1 VTGDNRTRQI
11 ALGLLIFFIGAS
23 ALAFGSVELWAREWL
38 RFGGLL
44 TLAIV
49 LWTVPPREVLGGTA
63 GRLALP
69 VALLVV
75 WGLVQI
81 APMPRSILSVVSPRT
96 AEIHRQTVPPAGGES
111 LPGWLLE
118 KAVDE
123 GVQIEAGATLPPG
136 PSDSGGPAVG
146 RGFSLYPHATWMA
159 TLSWITPVIFFLLTA
174 WVARSE
180 SARYRLLWGIG
191 AWAGLFGLI
200 AVAQKIAWNGM
211 ILWIRPRPRGT
222 APLGPFVN
230 PNHFAGY
237 VEMATLAALGLALA
251 LLSRPTGKLNLA
263 GIRAALLDR
272 DWTLPRLFLLGG
284 LATLGLSGLLISGS
298 RGGYLAF
305 GAGLVFLAL
314 ARRLRGAL
322 VVLVVAVVVGGVA
335 VGLVSTLGPGGPEL
349 DSVPLASS
357 ELSPSFLLR
366 LDAWEKTL
374 DMFTDFPVTGT
385 GLGTFQWAFA
395 GYQRIGE
402 WLSWADAH
410 NDYLQVLVEGGLVG
424 AGLLTWALWIFI
436 RRVMRPALT
445 RSSRRLRWT
454 TVATAAGVFAMLI
467 HSVVDFNLQTPS
479 NALLFAVLVGI
490 LTAAARDENSRR
502 QES

>member
-1 VTGDNRTRQI
+1 VTGSERTRQI

-44 TLAIV
+44 TLAVV

-69 VALLVV
+69 VALLAI

-81 APMPRSILSVVSPRT
+81 APMPAFVVGAVSPRT

-118 KAVDE
+118 KAAEE
-123 GVQIEAGATLPPG
+123 GVRTEAGATLPPG
-136 PSDSGGPAVG
+136 PSDSGGPTVG
-146 RGFSLYPHATWMA
+146 RGFSLYPQATWRA
-159 TLSWITPVIFFLLTA
+159 TLSWITPVVFFLLTA

-180 SARYRLLWGIG
+180 VARYRLLWGIG
-191 AWAGLFGLI
+191 AWAGVFGLI

-230 PNHFAGY
+230 PTHFAGY
-237 VEMATLAALGLALA
+237 VEMATLVALGLVLA

-263 GIRAALLDR
+263 GIRAALVDR
-272 DWTLPRLFLLGG
+272 DWTLPRLLLLLG
-284 LATLGLSGLLISGS
+284 LATLGVSGLLISS
-298 RGGYLAF
+298 SEGGYVAF
-305 GAGLVFLAL
+305 GAGLVFLFL
-314 ARRLRGAL
+314 AKRFRGAIVIL
-322 VVLVVAVVVGGVA
+322 AAAVVIGGVA
-335 VGLVSTLGPGGPEL
+335 VGLVSSLGPGSAEPN
-349 DSVPLASS
+349 SVPLASS
-357 ELSPSFLLR
+357 ELSPSILLR

-374 DMFTDFPVTGT
+374 EMFTDFPVTGT

-395 GYQRIGE
+395 GYQRRGE
-402 WLSWADAH
+402 WLSWAHAH
-410 NDYLQVLVEGGLVG
+410 NDYLQVLAEAGLVG
-424 AGLLTWALWIFI
+424 ALLLTWALWVFI
-436 RRVMRPALT
+436 RRVMRPALA
-445 RSSRRLRWT
+445 RKSHHLRWT
-454 TVATAAGVFAMLI
+454 TVAIAAGVFAMLI

-479 NALLFAVLVGI
+479 NAALFAILVGL
-490 LTAAARDENSRR
+490 LTAAAQDESSGRR
-502 QES
+502 QP

>member
-1 VTGDNRTRQI
+1 VTGSERTRQV

-23 ALAFGSVELWAREWL
+23 ALAFGSVELWAQEWL
-38 RFGGLL
+38 RFGGV
-44 TLAIV
+44 LALGIV

-69 VALLVV
+69 VALFAF
-75 WGLVQI
+75 WGLVQV
-81 APMPRSILSVVSPRT
+81 APMPRSIVGALSPRA
-96 AEIHRQTVPPAGGES
+96 AEIYRQTIPPAGGES

-118 KAVDE
+118 KAVAE
-123 GVQIEAGATLPPG
+123 GFQIEAGATLPIG
-136 PSDSGGPAVG
+136 TSDSGGHSVG
-146 RGFSLYPHATWMA
+146 RGFSLYPHATWRA
-159 TLSWITPVIFFLLTA
+159 TLSWITPLIFFLLTA

-180 SARYRLLWGIG
+180 VARYRLLWGIS
-191 AWAGLFGLI
+191 AWAGLLGLI
-200 AVAQKIAWNGM
+200 AVLQMISWNEM

-237 VEMATLAALGLALA
+237 VEMATLVALGLTLA
-251 LLSRPTGKLNLA
+251 LLSRTTGKLNLA

-272 DWTLPRLFLLGG
+272 DWTLPRLLLLGG

-305 GAGLVFLAL
+305 GVGVVFLFL
-314 ARRLRGAL
+314 AKRLRGAL
-322 VVLVVAVVVGGVA
+322 IVLAGAVVVGGVA
-335 VGLVSTLGPGGPEL
+335 VGLVSSLGPGGPEL
-349 DSVPLASS
+349 DTIPLASS
-357 ELSPSFLLR
+357 ELSPSYLLR

-374 DMFTDFPVTGT
+374 DMFADFPVTGT

-395 GYQRIGE
+395 SYQRSGE

-410 NDYLQVLVEGGLVG
+410 NDYLQVLAEGGLVG
-424 AGLLTWALWIFI
+424 AALLTWGLWVFI
-436 RRVMRPALT
+436 RRVIRPALA
-445 RSSRRLRWT
+445 RSSRQLRWT
-454 TVATAAGVFAMLI
+454 TVATAAAVVAMMI

-490 LTAAARDENSRR
+490 LVAAASDEESGRR
-502 QES
+502 ES